1 MWKLDIHLRW
11 EALGAST
18 THLVVGENVL
28 VVEIMGISLS
38 MQQLKLRSHL

>member
-11 EALGAST
+11 EALSE
-18 THLVVGENVL
+18 THLVVEENVL

-38 MQQLKLRSHL
+38 IQQLKLRSHL